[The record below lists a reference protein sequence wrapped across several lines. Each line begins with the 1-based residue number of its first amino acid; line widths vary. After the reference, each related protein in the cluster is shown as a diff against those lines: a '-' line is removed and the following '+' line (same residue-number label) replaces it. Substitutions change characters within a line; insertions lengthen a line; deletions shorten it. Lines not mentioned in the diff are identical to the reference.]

1 MITDEASL
9 AEVIAAF
16 AAGSG
21 PVAVDAER
29 ASGYR
34 YGQRAYLV
42 QLRREGAGSAL
53 IDPVACPDL
62 SGLGEAVSGAEWV
75 LHAATQDLPCLRG
88 IGMIPTTLFDTELAG
103 RLAGFPRVG
112 LGAMVESV
120 LGFVLE
126 KGHSA
131 VDWSTRPLPEPWLR
145 YAALDVELL
154 VDLRDA
160 LEKELDRQGKL
171 EWARQEF
178 DAIAQAEPAPPR
190 KDPWRRTSG
199 MHKVRRRRQMAV
211 VRELWETRDRV
222 AQRRDISPGKVLGD
236 AAIVEAALAVPANLH
251 ALAALNGFGHRMG
264 LAPAGAVAGR
274 GRPREGAAGR
284 RAAPARPAGDRA
296 SPAAGLGRQGPGRRR
311 PALRRAG
318 RRVGAGRA
326 AEHAAGEPHHPGH
339 RAARVLGAAQDTGH
353 GVGGR
358 GAHRLRGPALAGGA
372 GHAGTGDG
380 AVREDRLG
388 RPDPRDAWGP
398 PGEALR
404 GRPGSGTAPECLSAA
419 AVSPAR
425 RRARRTGRAL
435 GISAHPAYGHPFG
448 VGPRWPQNRAGRAAV
463 CVVRRLYAGGAPD
476 VRRALRLLRMPE
488 ALRAPGMSVVP
499 HRVRRPGRVPALPV
513 HAGRVL
519 EGESTRRTGDEITP
533 RSWGVRVRPF
543 PGCPTLV
550 KRRDGRPDG
559 RGGTVRREDRRGRT
573 PGGGPV

>member
-1 MITDEASL
+1 MRTTGGAPPDDGGSSEAEVPIPLLEPRDGIPPVIADATSL

-62 SGLGEAVSGAEWV
+62 SGLGEALSGVEWV
-75 LHAATQDLPCLRG
+75 LHAATQDLPCLRE
-88 IGMIPTTLFDTELAG
+88 IGMIPSRIFDTELAG

-112 LGAMVESV
+112 LGAMVEGV

-178 DAIAQAEPAPPR
+178 DAIASAPPPEPR

-211 VRELWETRDRV
+211 VRELWQARDRV
-222 AQRRDISPGKVLGD
+222 ARRRDISPGKVLGD
-236 AAIVEAALAVPANLH
+236 AAIVEAALALPANVH

-264 LAPAGAVAGR
+264 RRQLEQWQSAVDRAKTLPDAELPQPGQPVT
-274 GRPREGAAGR
+274 GPPPPRAWAEKDPVAAAR
-284 RAAPARPAGDRA
+284 LSAARAAV
-296 SPAAGLGRQGPGRRR
+296 S
-311 PALRRAG
+311 ALAEALAMPQENLITPDTV
-318 RRVGAGRA
+318 RRVCWEPPAEPDAESVA
-326 AEHAAGEPHHPGH
+326 A
-339 RAARVLGAAQDTGH
+339 
-353 GVGGR
+353 
-358 GAHRLRGPALAGGA
+358 ALAGYGA
-372 GHAGTGDG
+372 
-380 AVREDRLG
+380 
-388 RPDPRDAWGP
+388 RPWQVEQVTPV
-398 PGEALR
+398 L
-404 GRPGSGTAPECLSAA
+404 LSALT
-419 AVSPAR
+419 SS
-425 RRARRTGRAL
+425 RA
-435 GISAHPAYGHPFG
+435 
-448 VGPRWPQNRAGRAAV
+448 
-463 CVVRRLYAGGAPD
+463 
-476 VRRALRLLRMPE
+476 
-488 ALRAPGMSVVP
+488 
-499 HRVRRPGRVPALPV
+499 
-513 HAGRVL
+513 
-519 EGESTRRTGDEITP
+519 ES
-533 RSWGVRVRPF
+533 
-543 PGCPTLV
+543 
-550 KRRDGRPDG
+550 
-559 RGGTVRREDRRGRT
+559 RE
-573 PGGGPV
+573 